1 MSTDFFNDQWRM
13 PNNKNQSL
21 VSNYSMDFDGISDIV
36 NTTLTPPTGANNRT
50 FSVWFKTGV
59 NAFKNICGYGTAAT
73 SQGFDIC
80 THPSP
85 TTYSIGVHAYGPTII
100 ANGVYIPNQ
109 WNHYVVTYD
118 GTILR
123 GYLNGQPV
131 NTSTIALN
139 TGTSVDFTIN
149 GGAYTGANGY
159 SGSIDQVSVFD
170 YVLSASQVSTLHGGG
185 TAVINPMSLSPRPVA
200 YYQLGDQSAYNGA
213 YYLVPNQ
220 VATGGDV
227 FQSVPLRTANAVPT
241 DTITSNINYTGTP
254 GVPDAFT
261 VSFWMKDSIV
271 GNASVFFD
279 HDASTYTTS
288 TPKGAFV
295 YFDGGRVLI
304 YLKANFWRYYSLPA
318 GVNLTDSDWRNI
330 VVYMDPTSISLG
342 KVWIDGTPLALS
354 NGNPGGGVGS
364 DFTAGFKFYL
374 NNFGSNVMYFKD
386 YEIDNAGATLLYNN
400 GAPLLDTSTL
410 AQAPDHWWKLN
421 ASDTFDIATSTWTIK
436 DHVGSE
442 NGTSVNMDAL
452 NLVSSELLNTGGRQG
467 YSPYALSLD
476 GTNDVINCGNDSS
489 LQITGAMTV
498 SYWFKGQGGS
508 ASVGGVGKL
517 GGGSSR
523 GFCLGMVSSGN
534 ITFYIAPTA
543 ATLFTLGYL
552 RTADTDWHHLVG
564 VYNPSTSVQIY
575 LDGTLV
581 KETTSTVPASQYNG
595 SNDLQIGARGDN
607 SGAFN
612 GEMSNAAI
620 WNTNLSTTEIEEIYN
635 QGLPSN
641 LNTFSGIAPVSWW
654 QLGSNSSYNS
664 GAWNCLDEIGTNNG
678 VSAGG
683 MTNDNITNGV
693 GYTENGLGESTIE
706 IVGDAPYSTANG
718 ISENID
724 ALDRTTDVPS

>member
-21 VSNYSMDFDGISDIV
+21 VSNYSMEFDGISDIV

-85 TTYSIGVHAYGPTII
+85 IAYTVGVHAYGPTII
-100 ANGVYIPNQ
+100 ADGVYIPNQ

-149 GGAYTGANGY
+149 GGAYTTANGY

-185 TAVINPMSLSPRPVA
+185 TAVTNPMSLSPRPVA

-227 FQSVPLRTANAVPT
+227 FQSVPLRTTNSVPT

-254 GVPDAFT
+254 GLPDPFT
-261 VSFWMKDSIV
+261 VSFWMKDSVV
-271 GNASVFFD
+271 GNGSVFFD
-279 HDASTYTTS
+279 HDASTYTPS

-295 YFDGGRVLI
+295 YFATGRVLI
-304 YLKANFWRYYSLPA
+304 YLKSNYWRYYNLPA
-318 GVNLTDSDWRNI
+318 GVVLTDNEWRNI
-330 VVYMDPTSISLG
+330 VVYMDPASNLLG
-342 KVWIDGTPLALS
+342 KVWIDGTPLSASTPNS
-354 NGNPGGGVGS
+354 NSPSS

-442 NGTSVNMDAL
+442 NGTSVNMDAS
-452 NLVSSELLNTGGRQG
+452 NLVSSELPNTGGRQG

-476 GTNDVINCGNDSS
+476 GTAQNFVVDTEITLSNNKSISFWLNFDTIPTQSGAGPVPLSS
-489 LQITGAMTV
+489 STNNYYPMIAIAGSIMRLYITGSNGFVNVVTNTTV
-498 SYWFKGQGGS
+498 IANTWYHIVITGDGTNAYWYVNGGDN
-508 ASVGGVGKL
+508 GGFPSDRTGVSIKSIGSRL
-517 GGGSSR
+517 NGSSR
-523 GFCLGMVSSGN
+523 SLYV
-534 ITFYIAPTA
+534 
-543 ATLFTLGYL
+543 
-552 RTADTDWHHLVG
+552 
-564 VYNPSTSVQIY
+564 
-575 LDGTLV
+575 DG
-581 KETTSTVPASQYNG
+581 Q
-595 SNDLQIGARGDN
+595 
-607 SGAFN
+607 
-612 GEMSNAAI
+612 MSNVAI
-620 WNTNLSTTEIEEIYN
+620 WDSTTLTSAQVNEIYN

-641 LNTFSGIAPVSWW
+641 LNTFSGTKPTAWW
-654 QLGSNSSYNS
+654 QLGSNSSFNAATS
-664 GAWNCLDEIGTNNG
+664 QWTCLDEVGTNNAESSTG
-678 VSAGG
+678 MAG
-683 MTNDNITNGV
+683 DDITNGV
-693 GYTENGLGESTIE
+693 GYSENGLGTSSID
-706 IVGDAPYSTANG
+706 IVGDAPYSPANG

-724 ALDRTTDVPS
+724 VLDRTTDVPS

>member
-1 MSTDFFNDQWRM
+1 
-13 PNNKNQSL
+13 
-21 VSNYSMDFDGISDIV
+21 
-36 NTTLTPPTGANNRT
+36 
-50 FSVWFKTGV
+50 
-59 NAFKNICGYGTAAT
+59 
-73 SQGFDIC
+73 
-80 THPSP
+80 
-85 TTYSIGVHAYGPTII
+85 
-100 ANGVYIPNQ
+100 
-109 WNHYVVTYD
+109 
-118 GTILR
+118 
-123 GYLNGQPV
+123 
-131 NTSTIALN
+131 
-139 TGTSVDFTIN
+139 
-149 GGAYTGANGY
+149 
-159 SGSIDQVSVFD
+159 
-170 YVLSASQVSTLHGGG
+170 
-185 TAVINPMSLSPRPVA
+185 
-200 YYQLGDQSAYNGA
+200 
-213 YYLVPNQ
+213 
-220 VATGGDV
+220 
-227 FQSVPLRTANAVPT
+227 
-241 DTITSNINYTGTP
+241 
-254 GVPDAFT
+254 
-261 VSFWMKDSIV
+261 
-271 GNASVFFD
+271 
-279 HDASTYTTS
+279 
-288 TPKGAFV
+288 
-295 YFDGGRVLI
+295 
-304 YLKANFWRYYSLPA
+304 
-318 GVNLTDSDWRNI
+318 
-330 VVYMDPTSISLG
+330 
-342 KVWIDGTPLALS
+342 
-354 NGNPGGGVGS
+354 
-364 DFTAGFKFYL
+364 
-374 NNFGSNVMYFKD
+374 MY